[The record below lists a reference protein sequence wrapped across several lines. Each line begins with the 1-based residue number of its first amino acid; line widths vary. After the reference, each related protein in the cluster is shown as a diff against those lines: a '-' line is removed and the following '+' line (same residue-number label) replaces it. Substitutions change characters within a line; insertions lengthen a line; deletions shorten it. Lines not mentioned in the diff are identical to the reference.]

1 MHRGNARSGGRR
13 AVEAVDDLPTL
24 VEGRFEEARPLPVD
38 PGDLRCGHGHRLGV
52 GRGRRPVRVV
62 GFEEDGARPGRAE
75 GLRLP
80 RVVPRRRG
88 DAHAGAVPVV
98 AVDDSSD
105 EVTAGIAVVFAPRER
120 RAVPEGADPDG
131 RWRGDVTGEIA
142 HDDEAVL
149 PVRRHGADRQ
159 HLHRHLRVRG
169 DARGDERGHR
179 LIRVQLQ
186 RETGCDRTL
195 RLSPAEGERRRRRR
209 REQPD
214 ALHGVDTVAG
224 VEVEAVVGDD
234 LVGHQN
240 PLRARH
246 TAVGRSLPAGDRQTL
261 APCAFGTDGVRI
273 ARGGVVGD
281 AIRLDH
287 LDGGRDDSLLEVG
300 FGDVADVVD
309 DDVRARV
316 GEREDVLGH
325 VDHPAEPGREQNARP
340 GRDAVHDLRHPASL
354 VAAARVVCEN
364 LDGRVVSAWVA
375 GSGEHAGRN
384 VLRGGGGRRGRGG
397 VRIGQDADRHAA
409 AIDVEGV
416 AREGRLQRLVGVD
429 RDAAAALGGRGR
441 GSRGGGRR

>member
-1 MHRGNARSGGRR
+1 MHRGDARGGGRR
-13 AVEAVDDLPTL
+13 AVEAVDHLAVL

-38 PGDLRCGHGHRLGV
+38 PGDLRCGHGDRLGV
-52 GRGRRPVRVV
+52 GRGRRPVGVV
-62 GFEEDGARPGRAE
+62 GLEEDGARPGRAE

-80 RVVPRRRG
+80 RVVPRRGG

-120 RAVPEGADPDG
+120 RAVSEGADPDG

-159 HLHRHLRVRG
+159 HLHRHLRVRC
-169 DARGDERGHR
+169 DARRDEGGHGV
-179 LIRVQLQ
+179 IRVQLQ
-186 RETGCDRTL
+186 REVGCDRAL
-195 RLSPAEGERRRRRR
+195 RLPPAEGEGRRRRR
-209 REQPD
+209 REQSD
-214 ALHGVDTVAG
+214 ALHGVDAVSR
-224 VEVEAVVGDD
+224 VEVETVVGDD
-234 LVGHQN
+234 LLRHPH
-240 PLRARH
+240 PLRAGH
-246 TAVGRSLPAGDRQTL
+246 AAVLGRLPSGDGKALTR
-261 APCAFGTDGVRI
+261 CAVRADGVRI
-273 ARGGVVGD
+273 ARRGVVRHTV
-281 AIRLDH
+281 RLDH
-287 LDGGRDDSLLEVG
+287 LDGRRDDSLLEVG
-300 FGDVADVVD
+300 FGDIADVVD

-325 VDHPAEPGREQNARP
+325 VDHPAEPGREQDARP

-364 LDGRVVSAWVA
+364 LDGRVVSARVA